1 MYVFRY
7 EIEMETQKQ
16 KTSAVLKPLY
26 SELNELEEQVKDK
39 ISRISGSKA
48 AITKNDERIQQILKL
63 VATS

>member
-1 MYVFRY
+1 
-7 EIEMETQKQ
+7 MEQQKQ
-16 KTSAVLKPLY
+16 KTQGALKPFY

-39 ISRISGSKA
+39 FSKISGAKA